1 MNNLVVISGP
11 SGSGKSTLVQKL
23 LRDQPEIGFAVSH
36 TTRPPRPGET
46 DGKEYFFVSRQKFM
60 EMIESD
66 SFVEW
71 AQVHRHLYGTA
82 ERELRQKSSSFE
94 LVILDLDV
102 QGVKTLQRKLS
113 GADYVFILPPSVE
126 ELRRR
131 LQQRQTDD
139 PSNINLRLKIALE
152 EIRQFERYDYII
164 LNDQLGDAY
173 EALKAI
179 LVANRRKVPYNK
191 NRIKKLFG
199 IQ

>member
-23 LRDQPEIGFAVSH
+23 LRDQPEIGFTVSH

-191 NRIKKLFG
+191 DRIKKLFG

>member
-1 MNNLVVISGP
+1 MNNLVVVSGP

-82 ERELRQKSSSFE
+82 ERELRQKSSNFE

-173 EALKAI
+173 AALKAI

-191 NRIKKLFG
+191 DRIKKLFG